1 MGCWR
6 GRTPDRGECFKLD
19 SGNLSARAAG
29 DGTKGVCNW
38 FAGTWSGKISRGNF
52 LFVSV
57 PSPWQFRRR

>member
-29 DGTKGVCNW
+29 DGTKGEGNW
-38 FAGTWSGKISRGNF
+38 FAGTRAENPPGGNF

-57 PSPWQFRRR
+57 PPPWQFRRR